1 MGYSKQLSLNI
12 ERDSL
17 IFKLCMLLVCTII
30 YLPSTLLV
38 DIHVDSNL
46 FLLQIGILDTH
57 RFVLKLDRFVVK
69 LYIDGLK
76 LPWLSKANF
85 HSNVLIHNVF
95 LEKISL
101 KTISHIH
108 HPCLH
113 CNCNRKPTIFNK
125 EGNHSREE
133 LVLLP

>member
-17 IFKLCMLLVCTII
+17 IFKLCMLVVCTII

-76 LPWLSKANF
+76 LP
-85 HSNVLIHNVF
+85 
-95 LEKISL
+95 
-101 KTISHIH
+101 
-108 HPCLH
+108 
-113 CNCNRKPTIFNK
+113 
-125 EGNHSREE
+125 
-133 LVLLP
+133 

>member
-17 IFKLCMLLVCTII
+17 IFKLCMLVACTII

-76 LPWLSKANF
+76 LP
-85 HSNVLIHNVF
+85 
-95 LEKISL
+95 
-101 KTISHIH
+101 
-108 HPCLH
+108 
-113 CNCNRKPTIFNK
+113 
-125 EGNHSREE
+125 
-133 LVLLP
+133 

>member
-76 LPWLSKANF
+76 LP
-85 HSNVLIHNVF
+85 
-95 LEKISL
+95 
-101 KTISHIH
+101 
-108 HPCLH
+108 
-113 CNCNRKPTIFNK
+113 
-125 EGNHSREE
+125 
-133 LVLLP
+133 